1 MFAAQGGWMN
11 YIGSCAATVAFLS
24 GPRQRFF
31 NICRRSLILELSN
44 SVSSRAGLG
53 DYQSIKNF
61 AAPVYF

>member
-1 MFAAQGGWMN
+1 MN
-11 YIGSCAATVAFLS
+11 DIGSCVATVAFLI
-24 GPRQRFF
+24 GLRQRFF
-31 NICRRSLILELSN
+31 SVCRRSLILELSN